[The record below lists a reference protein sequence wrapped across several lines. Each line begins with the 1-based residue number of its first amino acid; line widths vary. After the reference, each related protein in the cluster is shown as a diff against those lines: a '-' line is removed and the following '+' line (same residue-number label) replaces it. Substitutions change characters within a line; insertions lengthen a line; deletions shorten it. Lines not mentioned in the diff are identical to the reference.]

1 MFALSHIGN
10 KAPGNIKTS
19 KMAQFTSRDGRDL
32 KNPMKDICKKLQTA
46 INIPVDFVL
55 AFPDCFCFIQATCVA
70 AVTICNDSCCS
81 GILEQSWRRADKL
94 QHHCLAPLPWAL
106 SDISTSRITSLNE
119 KLRKNSCC
127 TWCQVGFLFQIPGHS
142 VAFRWAVRCGQ
153 FTGHLKPFSKL
164 SNFYYCILLNHPCQR
179 PEGISYLNPS
189 VTWCHKSNP
198 LPSSTVAAAF
208 RQIISLWFTE
218 TQKYWMINSSR
229 QISLQKEV
237 RGAAATALQRENKL
251 DGGSRSGCV
260 TAKPRCPPEPEQGG
274 CSL

>member
-1 MFALSHIGN
+1 MVPSGFFISDPRALCSFQV
-10 KAPGNIKTS
+10 S
-19 KMAQFTSRDGRDL
+19 CEMW
-32 KNPMKDICKKLQTA
+32 
-46 INIPVDFVL
+46 PVH
-55 AFPDCFCFIQATCVA
+55 
-70 AVTICNDSCCS
+70 
-81 GILEQSWRRADKL
+81 R
-94 QHHCLAPLPWAL
+94 
-106 SDISTSRITSLNE
+106 
-119 KLRKNSCC
+119 
-127 TWCQVGFLFQIPGHS
+127 
-142 VAFRWAVRCGQ
+142 
-153 FTGHLKPFSKL
+153 HLKPFSKL

-179 PEGISYLNPS
+179 AEGISYLNPS